1 MSPRSDSGPAVA
13 VALRVRYAETDQMG
27 VAHHASHLVWF
38 EVGRTE
44 YCRAAGF
51 SYADLE
57 RSAGVFLMVVE
68 VRCRYRRGVSYDDPI
83 RVETRALTCTP
94 RLVRFAYRVLTADGL
109 PVAEGE
115 TTHLPV
121 GRNGKR
127 AALPAPFLELL
138 RRFGENPV
146 PGAEHS

>member
-1 MSPRSDSGPAVA
+1 MSTRTDSGPVVA
-13 VALRVRYAETDQMG
+13 TALRVRYAETDQMG

-57 RSAGVFLMVVE
+57 RDARIYLMVAE

-83 RVETRALTCTP
+83 RVETRTVTCSP
-94 RLVRFAYRVLTADGL
+94 RLVKFAYRVLTGDGL
-109 PVAEGE
+109 HVAEGE

-121 GRNGKR
+121 GTDGKR
-127 AALPAPFLELL
+127 ATLPAPFLGLL
-138 RRFGENPV
+138 RSFGETPL
-146 PGAEHS
+146 PGAECS